1 MGGFVSGGTFGSMTH
16 KIRSW
21 DVTPE
26 WKAMLKNSGEWGQQQ
41 LAQIEKGEARAK
53 TLGPRIGK
61 AHAAAKA
68 AATGAAVRSG
78 AMTAAKVL
86 GPIGVVA
93 ASEKA
98 AGATPS
104 QEAAMMQASMRDPN
118 SFYNTRGPG
127 SVKRPAYAGQSVV
140 SSLMGVKNPKR

>member
-1 MGGFVSGGTFGSMTH
+1 MGFVSYNTLAGGG
-16 KIRSW
+16 KYRWW
-21 DVTPE
+21 DPSSELREIYKQYDETGE
-26 WKAMLKNSGEWGQQQ
+26 LKKMD
-41 LAQIEKGEARAK
+41 AAKARADK
-53 TLGPRIGK
+53 LGPRFAK

-98 AGATPS
+98 AGATPD
-104 QEAAMMQASMRDPN
+104 QERAMMQASMRDPN
-118 SFYNTRGPG
+118 SFYNTKGPG
-127 SVKRPAYAGQSVV
+127 SVKRPAYNGQSYV
-140 SSLMGVKNPKR
+140 SSLMGVKNPRRK